1 VRENVDKCLIL
12 TYTGNNIFSNVYE
25 GEYDIDSDYVYVVT
39 TDRINEYEKVT
50 LLKIIDENL
59 DICEYFI
66 NFHRIHKKDND
77 LNIYH
82 FYYEMEYEFELD
94 KFDYIKREYFKTLKL
109 VSESTNIDNWWKQ
122 LIVEVV

>member
-1 VRENVDKCLIL
+1 VRENVNKCLIL
-12 TYTGNNIFSNVYE
+12 TYTGNSIFSNVYE
-25 GEYDIDSDYVYVVT
+25 GEYDIDSDFVYIVT

-94 KFDYIKREYFKTLKL
+94 KFDYIKKEYFKTLKL
-109 VSESTNIDNWWKQ
+109 VSESTNIDNRWKQ
-122 LIVEVV
+122 LIVENI

>member
-1 VRENVDKCLIL
+1 VNKCLIL
-12 TYTGNNIFSNVYE
+12 TYTGNSIFSNVYE

-59 DICEYFI
+59 DMCEYFI

-94 KFDYIKREYFKTLKL
+94 KFDYIKKEYFKTLKL
-109 VSESTNIDNWWKQ
+109 VSESTNIDNRWKQ
-122 LIVEVV
+122 LIVENI

>member
-1 VRENVDKCLIL
+1 MDKCLIL

-25 GEYDIDSDYVYVVT
+25 GEYDIDSDFVYIVT

-59 DICEYFI
+59 VICEYFI

-94 KFDYIKREYFKTLKL
+94 KFDYIKKEYFKTLKL
-109 VSESTNIDNWWKQ
+109 VSESTNIDNRWKQ
-122 LIVEVV
+122 LIVENI

>member
-1 VRENVDKCLIL
+1 MDKCLIL
-12 TYTGNNIFSNVYE
+12 TYTGNSIFSNVYE
-25 GEYDIDSDYVYVVT
+25 GEYDIDSDYIYVVT

-94 KFDYIKREYFKTLKL
+94 KFDYIKKEYFKTLKL
-109 VSESTNIDNWWKQ
+109 VSQSTNIDKRWKQ
-122 LIVEVV
+122 LIVENI

>member
-1 VRENVDKCLIL
+1 MNKCLIL
-12 TYTGNNIFSNVYE
+12 TYTGNSIFSNVYE
-25 GEYDIDSDYVYVVT
+25 GEYDIDSDFVYIVT

-94 KFDYIKREYFKTLKL
+94 KFDYIKKEYFKTLKL
-109 VSESTNIDNWWKQ
+109 VSESTNIDNRWKQ
-122 LIVEVV
+122 LIVENI

>member
-1 VRENVDKCLIL
+1 MRENVDKCLIL
-12 TYTGNNIFSNVYE
+12 TYTGNSIFSNVYE

-94 KFDYIKREYFKTLKL
+94 KFDYIKKEYFKTLKL
-109 VSESTNIDNWWKQ
+109 VSESTNIDNRWKQ
-122 LIVEVV
+122 LIVENI